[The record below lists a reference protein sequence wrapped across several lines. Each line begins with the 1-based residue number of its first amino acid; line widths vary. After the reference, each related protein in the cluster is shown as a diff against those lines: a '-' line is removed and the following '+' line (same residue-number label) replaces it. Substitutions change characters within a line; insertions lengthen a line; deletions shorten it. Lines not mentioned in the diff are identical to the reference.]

1 MSKHSPY
8 KWSKVLFLKLDL
20 QNKRDLKVFSIM
32 E

>member
-1 MSKHSPY
+1 MSKHSHY